1 MMAAIVVPAGVRSIA
16 RMRACLVPGCVAGFA
31 DEGTDRVRDLG
42 LLVFRGPERDV
53 ALAFDLDLVMGSSE
67 VIATPSAAL
76 PQPRPGKTPAGQDPK
91 RAFAASK
98 SPQQHS
104 DQTRKPVKSEQDS
117 CSFDGNHGQSLA
129 LSGDPVDQTCGIQQ
143 RCCLIEQLLD
153 VEGDFKALLM
163 KARTG
168 AGIGCAPYSRGLIK
182 PVSRQFNFA
191 VAAVAGETRSMSAL
205 RGEAENKCSN

>member
-1 MMAAIVVPAGVRSIA
+1 MLA
-16 RMRACLVPGCVAGFA
+16 RYWRASSG
-31 DEGTDRVRDLG
+31 
-42 LLVFRGPERDV
+42 
-53 ALAFDLDLVMGSSE
+53 FDLDLVMGSSE

-129 LSGDPVDQTCGIQQ
+129 LSDDPVDQTCGIQQ
-143 RCCLIEQLLD
+143 RCCLIEQRLWLLT
-153 VEGDFKALLM
+153 FLKA
-163 KARTG
+163 AE
-168 AGIGCAPYSRGLIK
+168 AGHDDGQCHQRRP
-182 PVSRQFNFA
+182 
-191 VAAVAGETRSMSAL
+191 T
-205 RGEAENKCSN
+205 

>member
-1 MMAAIVVPAGVRSIA
+1 
-16 RMRACLVPGCVAGFA
+16 MRACLVPGCVAGFA

-153 VEGDFKALLM
+153 VEGDFKTLLM

-168 AGIGCAPYSRGLIK
+168 AGIGCAPRGLIK

>member
-1 MMAAIVVPAGVRSIA
+1 
-16 RMRACLVPGCVAGFA
+16 
-31 DEGTDRVRDLG
+31 
-42 LLVFRGPERDV
+42 
-53 ALAFDLDLVMGSSE
+53 
-67 VIATPSAAL
+67 
-76 PQPRPGKTPAGQDPK
+76 
-91 RAFAASK
+91 
-98 SPQQHS
+98 
-104 DQTRKPVKSEQDS
+104 
-117 CSFDGNHGQSLA
+117 

-143 RCCLIEQLLD
+143 RCCLIEQLPD